1 MIFRAS
7 SNPLYLA
14 CPAAAHPADD
24 EILVNRNDDAGTVGT
39 ATHEILADWLVD
51 DTQELDVYI
60 QRYNLN
66 PKDARDCKI
75 LAAVGRIFWLEW
87 AVGSD
92 AEVIVERPGDEGF
105 SVEID
110 GDTYSGHTD
119 ILIITADTIFVVD
132 WKTTRI
138 PYKDYGPQMK
148 RYCWHAANKY
158 PHIDKFE
165 YVIVFLRDGTCE
177 ISQPLTRDNLD
188 DYHADFLHTVINWDG
203 KTYNPGGNCHYCP
216 RTLGCREKI
225 TFMQNM
231 LAIFDDDPAGVL
243 DSVSDAQCV
252 SLYQKIGAV
261 QGLMAEAKDNIK
273 ARCEAMETMS
283 LEGDEG
289 VNLVISDTVKQAFD
303 MSLAR
308 PVLLK
313 YMKPDQLDACCK
325 LGKTLMLDT
334 VSASAP
340 RGKKKEAKLLVMAAL
355 KEAKAYEETTTYRIG
370 LKKATKVVES
380 KEIV

>member
-1 MIFRAS
+1 MNFRAS
-7 SNPLYLA
+7 SDPLYLA
-14 CPAAAHPADD
+14 CPGAAHPAED
-24 EILVNRNDDAGTVGT
+24 EILINRNDDAGTVGT

-51 DTQELDVYI
+51 DTQDLDVYI
-60 QRYNLN
+60 QRYNLSN
-66 PKDARDCKI
+66 KDARDCKI

-87 AVGSD
+87 AVGAD
-92 AEVIVERPGDEGF
+92 AEVIVERPGDAGF
-105 SVEID
+105 SVIICED
-110 GDTYSGHTD
+110 EWTGHTD
-119 ILIITADTIFVVD
+119 ILVITADTIFVVD

-177 ISQPLTRDNLD
+177 ISQPLTREDLD
-188 DYHADFLHTVINWDG
+188 DYHADFLDTVLNWDG
-203 KTYNPGGNCHYCP
+203 KTYCPGGNCHYCP

-225 TFMQNM
+225 SFMQNM
-231 LAIFDDDPAGVL
+231 LAIFDEEPAGVL
-243 DSVSDAQCV
+243 DNASDAQCV

-261 QGLMAEAKDNIK
+261 QNLMIEAKENIK
-273 ARCEAMETMS
+273 ARCTAMDNMS